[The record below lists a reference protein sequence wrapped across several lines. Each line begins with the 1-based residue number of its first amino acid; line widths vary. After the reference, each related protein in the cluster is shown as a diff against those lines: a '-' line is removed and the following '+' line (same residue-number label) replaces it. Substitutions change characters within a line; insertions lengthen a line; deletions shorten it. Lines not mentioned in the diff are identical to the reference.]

1 MTNQDKKT
9 SSQGFR
15 RKLKKFTETVKYMR
29 EMNRIPRPQ
38 KLKSSATDQEKEV
51 HAKKYAFVPDTS
63 TIMYFCVA
71 MEGGSQRYIAQ
82 KPATAAEETSDA
94 PSFAPQML

>member
-51 HAKKYAFVPDTS
+51 HAKMYAFVPDTS

>member
-51 HAKKYAFVPDTS
+51 HAKKYAFTPDTS
-63 TIMYFCVA
+63 TIMFFCIPQ
-71 MEGGSQRYIAQ
+71 EGGSQRYVSQ
-82 KPATAAEETSDA
+82 KPMTAAEETSDT
-94 PSFAPQML
+94 PTGAPQVI

>member
-38 KLKSSATDQEKEV
+38 KLKSSATDQEKQA
-51 HAKKYAFVPDTS
+51 HAKMYAFVPDQS

-94 PSFAPQML
+94 PTFAPQML

>member
-38 KLKSSATDQEKEV
+38 KLKSSATDQEKEA
-51 HAKKYAFVPDTS
+51 HAKMYAFVPDTS

-82 KPATAAEETSDA
+82 KPATTAEETSDA

>member
-1 MTNQDKKT
+1 M
-9 SSQGFR
+9 
-15 RKLKKFTETVKYMR
+15 
-29 EMNRIPRPQ
+29 
-38 KLKSSATDQEKEV
+38 
-51 HAKKYAFVPDTS
+51 YAFVPDTS